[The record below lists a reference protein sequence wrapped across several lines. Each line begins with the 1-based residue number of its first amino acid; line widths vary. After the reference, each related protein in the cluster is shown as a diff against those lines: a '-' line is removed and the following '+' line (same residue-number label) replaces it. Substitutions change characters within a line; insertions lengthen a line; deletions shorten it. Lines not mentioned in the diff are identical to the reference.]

1 MATYKG
7 FTSVGRDYY
16 DTTATDADL
25 IRADLT
31 NHFNTRVGE
40 RLMHPDFGCVI
51 WDYIFDPFTDDVRY
65 AVIENVQDIIKSDP
79 RVVLSN
85 LDIQEYEHGLQ
96 VELDLFYAKANQVDN
111 MIVTFDSRTGIA
123 TAD

>member
-7 FTSVGRDYY
+7 YTSVGRDYV
-16 DTTATDADL
+16 TTSATDAVL

-40 RLMHPDFGCVI
+40 RVMNPDFGCII

-65 AVIENVQDIIKSDP
+65 AIIENVQEIISGDP
-79 RVVLSN
+79 RVVLNN

-96 VELDLFYAKANQVDN
+96 VELDLFYAKANQVDK
-111 MIVTFDSRTGIA
+111 MVVTFDSRTG
-123 TAD
+123 TARSD

>member
-7 FTSVGRDYY
+7 YTSVERDYY
-16 DTTATDADL
+16 DTAATDADL

-40 RLMHPDFGCVI
+40 RVMNPDFGCLI
-51 WDYIFDPFTDDVRY
+51 WDYIFDPFTDDARY
-65 AVIENVQDIIKSDP
+65 AIIENVQDIINSDP
-79 RVVLSN
+79 RVILNN

-96 VELDLFYAKANQVDN
+96 LELDLFYAEANQVDN
-111 MIVTFDSRTGIA
+111 MIVTFDSRTGTA
-123 TAD
+123 TAE